1 MSEHDDL
8 DERAR
13 YLAALEE
20 LRAERDDLHPHRPV
34 LAERHL
40 HAVPMPRS
48 AVGTTDAT
56 VHDPDDQFRLDP
68 RTVELGR
75 QRIAEMRDL
84 IDRIRSNRTW
94 STPA

>member
-1 MSEHDDL
+1 MTDHDDEL

-20 LRAERDDLHPHRPV
+20 LRSERDDLHPHHPV
-34 LAERHL
+34 LTERHL
-40 HAVPMPRS
+40 SVVPPPRD
-48 AVGTTDAT
+48 AVGTLDAT
-56 VHDPDDQFRLDP
+56 DPDDQFRLDP

-75 QRIAEMRDL
+75 QRIAELRDL
-84 IDRIRSNRTW
+84 IARNRATRR

>member
-1 MSEHDDL
+1 MTDHD

-20 LRAERDDLHPHRPV
+20 LRSERDDLHPHHPV
-34 LAERHL
+34 LNERHL
-40 HAVPMPRS
+40 SAVPPPRDDI
-48 AVGTTDAT
+48 ADPG
-56 VHDPDDQFRLDP
+56 HDPDDQFRLDP

-75 QRIAEMRDL
+75 QRIAELRDL
-84 IDRIRSNRTW
+84 IARNRATRR

>member
-1 MSEHDDL
+1 MTDHD

-20 LRAERDDLHPHRPV
+20 LRSERDDLHPHHPV
-34 LAERHL
+34 LTERHL
-40 HAVPMPRS
+40 SVVPAPRE
-48 AVGTTDAT
+48 AAATTDAT
-56 VHDPDDQFRLDP
+56 GHDPDDQFRLDP

-75 QRIAEMRDL
+75 QRIAELRDL
-84 IDRIRSNRTW
+84 IARNRATRR